1 MTHTRR
7 APAIAWL
14 LISALVLSMPSPAL
28 AYLKFGVR
36 SGGRLIDVRWNQ
48 SPIRYFVNE
57 RDIPGVTGAQFREAV
72 RRAFATWQAVPTATI
87 RTEFQGATSASPNDA
102 DGRTTLGYLDRPDLD
117 RVLAAT
123 SFVLNSQTGEILE
136 SDVFFNTRFAWS
148 TAAGG
153 ETGRV
158 DVESIAVHEIGH
170 LLGLGHSAIGETEVI
185 PGGRRVLGAG
195 AVMFP
200 IAFSPGNLTARS
212 LLPDDIAG
220 VVDLYG
226 TTEATEDT
234 GSITGTVTKDGRGVF
249 GAHIVA
255 FHPETGAMVG
265 GFSLNASGEF
275 VIAGLAPGPY
285 ILRVEP
291 LDDAAT
297 DSFFTGAIDV
307 DFRVTYAPRM
317 VVAPRNGTA
326 NAIQIAVR
334 PK

>member
-1 MTHTRR
+1 MKR
-7 APAIAWL
+7 AIVLAIV
-14 LISALVLSMPSPAL
+14 SALILSMASPAQ

-36 SGGRLIDVRWNQ
+36 SGGRLIDVRWGQ
-48 SPIRYFVNE
+48 MPIRYFVNE
-57 RDIPGVTGAQFREAV
+57 RDVPGVTSAQFRDAV
-72 RRAFATWQAVPTATI
+72 RRAFATWQAVPTASI
-87 RTEFQGATSASPNDA
+87 QAEFQGATVASPNDV
-102 DGRTTLGYLDRPDLD
+102 DGRTTIGYLDRPDLD

-123 SFVLNSQTGEILE
+123 SFVLNSATGELLE
-136 SDVFFNTRFAWS
+136 SDIFFNTRFAWS
-148 TAAGG
+148 TAAAG

-170 LLGLGHSAIGETEVI
+170 LLGLGHSAIGETEMI

-200 IAFSPGNLTARS
+200 IAFSAGNITDRS
-212 LLPDDIAG
+212 VFPDDVAG

-226 TTEATEDT
+226 TQAAAEET
-234 GSITGTVTKDGRGVF
+234 GSITGTVTKNDRGVF

-255 FHPETGAMVG
+255 FNPETGALVG
-265 GFSLNASGEF
+265 GFSLSATGEF
-275 VIAGLAPGPY
+275 VIAGLSPGPY

-291 LDDAAT
+291 LDDAST
-297 DSFFTGAIDV
+297 DSFFGGVVDV

-326 NAIQIAVR
+326 DAIAIAVR